1 MDLPHG
7 KKARD
12 VLKNISAGK
21 CSSKKEPLH
30 QDSAL
35 PANQNAVV
43 VCNGQI
49 YLCIRKARRKQQK
62 TRKLQLSSKAA
73 IPSTAGLRSTSSTK
87 ELISGRQ
94 KIKADTGKVKGCEKA
109 AELKRKGGSADKAEY
124 SGPCP
129 SDGGHRADGNTR
141 YFKAPRKEL
150 ASEET
155 ALQPLYVQPQEK
167 QEHPTNRVVV
177 EYDMNNLGEEEG
189 SVWANDMDRN
199 QMDSQDD
206 ENAGNNGWMMMKS
219 LGAAGASTSK
229 HMDIDF
235 NELEKQEKIAQ
246 LKAKFMQKEAALNDL
261 LS

>member
-1 MDLPHG
+1 
-7 KKARD
+7 
-12 VLKNISAGK
+12 LKVK
-21 CSSKKEPLH
+21 TLRPLIF
-30 QDSAL
+30 S
-35 PANQNAVV
+35 
-43 VCNGQI
+43 G
-49 YLCIRKARRKQQK
+49 
-62 TRKLQLSSKAA
+62 
-73 IPSTAGLRSTSSTK
+73 GLNHIISST

-94 KIKADTGKVKGCEKA
+94 KIKADTGKVKGCKKA

-167 QEHPTNRVVV
+167 QEHPTNRVIV

-189 SVWANDMDRN
+189 SVWANDMDR
-199 QMDSQDD
+199 SQDD
-206 ENAGNNGWMMMKS
+206 ENAGNNGWMMMMKS